1 MSVATMKSH
10 GRTIE
15 REHSV
20 PVVTCRLMAMLAC
33 LGLIVAL
40 VFMLRFVVYEHYYGD
55 GASAHALSRAVDL

>member
-20 PVVTCRLMAMLAC
+20 PGRLMAMLAC

-40 VFMLRFVVYEHYYGD
+40 VFMLRFVMYEHYYGD
-55 GASAHALSRAVDL
+55 GASAHALSRAVDLDR